1 MSIKAFIFD
10 MDGVLIDARDWHYE
24 ALNDALSMFGIKIP
38 YTEHLNK
45 YDGLPTRSK
54 LSMLTREMGLPRV
67 LYPLINSVKQER
79 THRIAAAKCFP
90 QAQHLIMLAHLKRN
104 GFKLGLATNSIQSTT
119 LSMLKYA
126 GIDSFFDVIL
136 TNEDVQEAKPSP
148 SIYKLALLRLSV
160 SGDETIVI
168 EDNENG
174 VKAAVDAG
182 CRVVR
187 VANPGEVNIELLLP
201 LIKAEDQK

>member
-1 MSIKAFIFD
+1 MRIKAIVFD

-24 ALNDALSMFGIKIP
+24 ALNDALSMFGIEIP
-38 YTEHLNK
+38 YSEHLNK

-54 LSMLTREMGLPRV
+54 LAMLTEEMGLPRV
-67 LYPLINSVKQER
+67 LYPLINSIKQER

-90 QAQHLIMLAHLKRN
+90 QAQHLIMLAYLKRH
-104 GFKLGLATNSIQSTT
+104 GFKLGLATNSIRSTT

-136 TNEDVQEAKPSP
+136 TNEDVLEAKPNP
-148 SIYKLALLRLSV
+148 GIYKLALSRLSV
-160 SGDETIVI
+160 SGDETIVV

-174 VKAAVDAG
+174 INAAVGAG
-182 CRVVR
+182 CRVVC
-187 VANPGEVNIELLLP
+187 VANPDEVNIELLLP
-201 LIKAEDQK
+201 LIKEEDQK